1 MMVRKKPHV
10 VPAMDGTK
18 TFKFACD
25 CGRTVKEWQKFCPE
39 CGYLLDWEG
48 VYTGLKELLR
58 RLEVE

>member
-1 MMVRKKPHV
+1 MKKRPHV
-10 VPAMDGTK
+10 IPASEDDPE
-18 TFKFACD
+18 TFRFACE
-25 CGRTVKEWQKFCPE
+25 CGRQIKPWQKFCPE